1 MIPRSVPLALSL
13 TLAVAVPAA
22 GAHPEATLKAARS
35 SAIAGATL
43 PVTGEDFEAHQKVR
57 LVLRGV
63 LGEYRLAD
71 ATASAEGTFAFP
83 LDIPADVRPGLYQLV
98 ALADDGDVVA
108 RLELTME
115 SPPPADPADARDA
128 GGEGTS
134 AGQMAGGHEMMATAG
149 DLPIE
154 RSFSG
159 AGWGIIGLLVG
170 LAGGLGFGLLRRPA

>member
-1 MIPRSVPLALSL
+1 MARHTVPLALSL
-13 TLAVAVPAA
+13 TLSVAVPTA
-22 GAHPEATLKAARS
+22 GVHPEATLKAARS
-35 SAIAGATL
+35 SATAGATL
-43 PVTGEDFEAHQKVR
+43 AVTGEDFKAHQKVQ

-63 LGEYRLAD
+63 LGEYRIAA
-71 ATASAEGTFAFP
+71 ATATEEGTFALP
-83 LDIPADVRPGLYQLV
+83 LKMPADARPGRYQLV

-115 SPPPADPADARDA
+115 VPAAGPADEPGAAGPDAS
-128 GGEGTS
+128 S
-134 AGQMAGGHEMMATAG
+134 AAMAGGHEMMAPAR

-170 LAGGLGFGLLRRPA
+170 LAGGLGLGLLRRPA

>member
-35 SAIAGATL
+35 SAVAGATL
-43 PVTGEDFEAHQKVR
+43 PVTGEDFEPHQKVR

-115 SPPPADPADARDA
+115 SPPPADPADAI
-128 GGEGTS
+128 EGTT

-154 RSFSG
+154 RSLSG